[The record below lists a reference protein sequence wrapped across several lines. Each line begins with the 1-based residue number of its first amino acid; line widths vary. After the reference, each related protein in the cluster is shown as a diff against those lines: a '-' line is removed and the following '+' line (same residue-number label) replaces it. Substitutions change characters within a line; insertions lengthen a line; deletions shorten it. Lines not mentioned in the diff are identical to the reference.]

1 MINEIGYIWNNYEV
15 VVKKNPIISTGKEK
29 SLIIPRD
36 MEIEYA
42 N

>member
-1 MINEIGYIWNNYEV
+1 MINEIEYIWNNYD